1 MFAYNVYQHNTN
13 NGGNVPLKGILVGNG
28 CTGDEIGI
36 CSSNPNGDKYTLE
49 QLHGHGFISDIAF
62 NAAMAACGDWSS
74 EPPACARAVRDASAE
89 AGNNFDIY
97 DIYSQSFGICDYM
110 KSRRAQRRPVAPGS
124 ALGQIMARI
133 DARVALT
140 DNNCTNDDDLTTYMN
155 TPAVIAALH
164 VRAPSGGWGV
174 CGGVQYT
181 NDMKDETKEI
191 YPTLVEKAGLNIV
204 IYNGE
209 ADAVS
214 CNAHHAA
221 RSAAR
226 PAAPATTTLITAKS
240 PLNPKLTV
248 RAAHGQRGMD
258 ECDGLQGSEAVLR
271 VDGVRRLAG
280 RVHHEVR
287 HGLQEQLHVHHRAR
301 RRAHGTLPR
310 QLARR
315 FRLSRALSATP
326 ARLAA
331 RALCLSPRHTR

>member
-49 QLHGHGFISDIAF
+49 QLHGHGFISDLAF
-62 NAAMAACGDWSS
+62 NAAMAACGDWTS

-97 DIYSQSFGICDYM
+97 DIYSQSFGICDYK

-155 TPAVIAALH
+155 TAAVIAALH

-214 CNAHHAA
+214 FNAHHAA
-221 RSAAR
+221 RL
-226 PAAPATTTLITAKS
+226 AAPAITNPNNPPTQS
-240 PLNPKLTV
+240 PPNPN
-248 RAAHGQRGMD
+248 
-258 ECDGLQGSEAVLR
+258 
-271 VDGVRRLAG
+271 
-280 RVHHEVR
+280 
-287 HGLQEQLHVHHRAR
+287 
-301 RRAHGTLPR
+301 
-310 QLARR
+310 
-315 FRLSRALSATP
+315 
-326 ARLAA
+326 
-331 RALCLSPRHTR
+331 